1 MQQTGAFRE
10 GCARLF
16 AVVPVLAPCGGSGE
30 HYWFK
35 RGIVVELRKHHL
47 IKRTTY
53 SSERT
58 DAADTARTR
67 AEPL

>member
-1 MQQTGAFRE
+1 MRPSVCRSGPNSLWHFRRTN
-10 GCARLF
+10 G
-16 AVVPVLAPCGGSGE
+16 PT
-30 HYWFK
+30 
-35 RGIVVELRKHHL
+35 RGNVIVRHKHHL
-47 IKRTTY
+47 IERTTY